1 MFHIS
6 DLDRKRGESRGNR
19 SPRYLGSPANNES
32 SRRHPEILLE
42 QLCIPRIGDGEEEE
56 EEGACVATAASV
68 SRAAR
73 VWNRFGNVFE
83 TTKHNEGTKPSEFR
97 RRMKGQKV
105 GISRRSVERGSILRR
120 NSSSVKIVYNIY
132 IYKCEWVN

>member
-42 QLCIPRIGDGEEEE
+42 QLCIPWIGDGEEEEE

-105 GISRRSVERGSILRR
+105 GEIEEFLDDP
-120 NSSSVKIVYNIY
+120 SSGVRY
-132 IYKCEWVN
+132 

>member
-19 SPRYLGSPANNES
+19 SPRYLGSLANNES

-42 QLCIPRIGDGEEEE
+42 QLCIPRIGDREEE
-56 EEGACVATAASV
+56 EEGGGGACVATTASV

-73 VWNRFGNVFE
+73 VWNRFGAPV
-83 TTKHNEGTKPSEFR
+83 
-97 RRMKGQKV
+97 M
-105 GISRRSVERGSILRR
+105 
-120 NSSSVKIVYNIY
+120 SSKQR
-132 IYKCEWVN
+132 